1 MRLNCKISLI
11 ALAVS
16 LMCVSAPI
24 SSYAAKYEV
33 VTSTK
38 AMVARDTLQ
47 GIDMSSISNSGGA
60 STEMYTA
67 DRMNAIVENTDL
79 VSVVKDQDK
88 CQFTSDIEDR
98 ARLVKSPVFMYA
110 WGVMLLNGTCV
121 TQDRDLAIGYIRK
134 AADNGYAPAMVRM
147 SQFFERG
154 LYMGKNMNMSEQYM
168 HTAAALDS
176 KTARLGW
183 ADMLVRGYGTPALY
197 EEAYGWLYHSEY
209 EDNYSKAKKAYL
221 ESQLKK
227 HLPPNVIARNEA
239 FEPDY

>member
-1 MRLNCKISLI
+1 MRLNCKTSLI

-98 ARLVKSPVFMYA
+98 ARLVKSPVFM
-110 WGVMLLNGTCV
+110 
-121 TQDRDLAIGYIRK
+121 
-134 AADNGYAPAMVRM
+134 
-147 SQFFERG
+147 
-154 LYMGKNMNMSEQYM
+154 
-168 HTAAALDS
+168 
-176 KTARLGW
+176 
-183 ADMLVRGYGTPALY
+183 
-197 EEAYGWLYHSEY
+197 
-209 EDNYSKAKKAYL
+209 
-221 ESQLKK
+221 
-227 HLPPNVIARNEA
+227 
-239 FEPDY
+239 